1 MGSFGRKVGTVLG
14 WAPRTVLGKSVWPP
28 GGWDIRRMDP
38 CSFPTDSGTLRHLMQ
53 LPVQDDILAQPPKYI
68 DFLLKGF

>member
-14 WAPRTVLGKSVWPP
+14 WAPRTVLEKRVWPP
-28 GGWDIRRMDP
+28 EGGTSVGWIP
-38 CSFPTDSGTLRHLMQ
+38 VHFLQTVEPLRHLMQ